1 MTSYGLLN
9 LADHLPD
16 PLTGQSIAQADRFLR
31 IVQTAVRAEQAG
43 FERVGIG
50 EHHFGHYILP
60 SPFVVLGAIAAR
72 TRTLRLGTSVT
83 LLAGLDPLRVAEDL
97 VSLDALS
104 NGRAE
109 LTVARGVEVATQAA
123 FGIANA
129 DELRARFDENL
140 RLLQRLLT
148 EESVTWSGHFRPP
161 LRDVRLEPRPVQ
173 TPHPPLWMG
182 GGLSTISCDLAVE
195 LALPLSL
202 PSLFCFPED
211 YLPILERYRGGM
223 TANGNAEKISVA
235 YPSYVHV
242 ARTSQEARARFRPYF
257 ENYSSAVSTCRGG
270 KGRSLDYET
279 QLEGAM
285 LCGSPGEI
293 IDKIKRIDTMLGLKH
308 HYLMP
313 DFGGLSARLL
323 DESMALLESDVLPH
337 LR

>member
-1 MTSYGLLN
+1 
-9 LADHLPD
+9 LPD
-16 PLTGQSIAQADRFLR
+16 PLTGESISQAERFQR
-31 IVQTAVRAEQAG
+31 IVETAVRAEQAG

-60 SPFVVLGAIAAR
+60 SPFVLLAAIAAR

-83 LLAGLDPLRVAEDL
+83 LLAGLDPVRVAEDL
-97 VSLDALS
+97 VTLDAVS

-109 LTVARGVEVATQAA
+109 LTAARGVEVATQAA
-123 FGIANA
+123 FGIADA
-129 DELRARFDENL
+129 DELRVRFDENL

-148 EESVTWSGHFRPP
+148 EERVTWTGRFRPP

-182 GGLSTISCDLAVE
+182 GGLSTVSCDLAVE

-211 YLPILERYRGGM
+211 YLPILDRYRGGM
-223 TANGNAEKISVA
+223 TAAGNADRISIA

-242 ARTSQEARARFRPYF
+242 ARTSREARSRFRPYF
-257 ENYSSAVSTCRGG
+257 ENYLRAASTCRGG
-270 KGRSLDYET
+270 QGRSLDYES

-285 LCGSPGEI
+285 LCGSPAEVV
-293 IDKIKRIDTMLGLKH
+293 DKIKRIDAMLGLKH

-313 DFGGLSARLL
+313 DLGGLPARLL
-323 DESMALLESDVLPH
+323 DESMELLATEVLPH